1 MLLHELDA
9 SQFVRHARRASFKDP
24 RPERTS
30 RVDRPV
36 PSRYFVAR
44 APHKSF
50 SCNTYGSPP
59 KYCKQKTYGVAKLFR
74 CNTYKKQ
81 GEGVPIMVNQ
91 HSLNFEILTSPQGRR
106 RSWPSES
113 TPAARRKRTTV
124 RKSPSTALHCSQII
138 FRLSTVDH
146 FHQSRV
152 TRHASR
158 FCFFLTSCLRYLL
171 TSSFTN
177 NCKLTTVNCFS
188 PRTVDIQPFASD
200 NSLSASSPRMAP
212 ITEEGE

>member
-91 HSLNFEILTSPQGRR
+91 HSLNFEILTSPQGPR

-124 RKSPSTALHCSQII
+124 RKSPSTALHCSQVI
-138 FRLSTVDH
+138 FQLSTVDL

-158 FCFFLTSCLRYLL
+158 FCFFLTSWLRYLL
-171 TSSFTN
+171 TSSLTN

-188 PRTVDIQPFASD
+188 PRPVDIQPFASD

>member
-1 MLLHELDA
+1 MA
-9 SQFVRHARRASFKDP
+9 
-24 RPERTS
+24 
-30 RVDRPV
+30 
-36 PSRYFVAR
+36 
-44 APHKSF
+44 
-50 SCNTYGSPP
+50 
-59 KYCKQKTYGVAKLFR
+59 
-74 CNTYKKQ
+74 
-81 GEGVPIMVNQ
+81 NQ
-91 HSLNFEILTSPQGRR
+91 DSLNFEILTSPQGRR

-124 RKSPSTALHCSQII
+124 RKSPSTALHCSQVI
-138 FRLSTVDH
+138 FQLSTVDL

-158 FCFFLTSCLRYLL
+158 FCFFLTSWLRYLL
-171 TSSFTN
+171 TSSLTN

-188 PRTVDIQPFASD
+188 PRPVDIQPFASD